1 MVISCIG
8 DSLTEGDYRIFGK
21 SGIANVQKENYPY
34 FLAELTGAKV
44 RNFGKCGFT
53 STSYRKYYE
62 EGTVNIKGSDI
73 VIIMLGTNGGLDP
86 DVETDGNRDYDILVK
101 MCRRDAPKAE
111 IYLCTPP
118 HATKNRNYSNYGFA
132 ARVEK
137 AVRFVRKYA
146 SEYGLKTIEVAEC
159 PDFNDDTESIMQPND
174 GLHFGAAGYK
184 KLAEFIASNLQMAG
198 EL

>member
-8 DSLTEGDYRIFGK
+8 DSLTEGDYGIFGK

-44 RNFGKCGFT
+44 HNFGKCGFT

-62 EGTVNIKGSDI
+62 EGTVNIKGSEQTAVLI
-73 VIIMLGTNGGLDP
+73 RMSKRTETETMIYLSKCA
-86 DVETDGNRDYDILVK
+86 VETHRKPKFIFAH
-101 MCRRDAPKAE
+101 RRMLQK
-111 IYLCTPP
+111 T
-118 HATKNRNYSNYGFA
+118 

-146 SEYGLKTIEVAEC
+146 FEYGFKTIKVAEC
-159 PDFNDDTESIMQPND
+159 TDFNDDTESIMQPND